1 MKISMVGSG
10 RVGSTT
16 LFNLL
21 LEGLA
26 QELVVVDIL
35 KERAEG
41 EALDLLHGTALSH
54 RCRIYSGDYDATAGS
69 DIAIITAGIPRQP
82 GETRL
87 DLLKKNVGLMEGV
100 LEQLTKYSRD
110 CFIIMVA
117 NPVDVLTYQ
126 AHRQSGLP
134 TNRIIGTGTLLDTTR
149 FRSLLGDRLDVS
161 PDQVMVYMLGEH
173 GDSMAAVHSGGSV
186 AGVPLQEFPGYSQE
200 LIDQVVEATRY
211 GGAEVIRKK
220 GGTFYSV
227 APMIVELVR
236 AIQLDE
242 KRVLPVSTLMDGT
255 HLEMKDACLS
265 LPTVVG
271 KDGPE
276 RVMLPRLNDQEREA
290 LLNSYRVL
298 RGAIEEVGL

>member
-69 DIAIITAGIPRQP
+69 DVAIITAGIPRQP

-100 LEQLTKYSRD
+100 LEQLTKYSKD
-110 CFIIMVA
+110 CFIVMVA

-134 TNRIIGTGTLLDTTR
+134 SNKIIGTGTLLDTTR

-173 GDSMAAVHSGGSV
+173 GDSMAAVYSSGSV
-186 AGVPLQEFPGYSQE
+186 AGVPLQDFPGYSQG
-200 LIDQVVEATRY
+200 LIDQVVEATRF
-211 GGAEVIRKK
+211 GGAEVIKKK

-227 APMIVELVR
+227 APMIVELIR
-236 AIQLDE
+236 AIRLDE
-242 KRVLPVSTLMDGT
+242 RRVLPVSTLQDGT
-255 HLEMKDACLS
+255 HLGMKDVCLS

-276 RVMLPRLNDQEREA
+276 RVMLPRLDDQEREA

-298 RGAIEEVGL
+298 RGAIEEVGI